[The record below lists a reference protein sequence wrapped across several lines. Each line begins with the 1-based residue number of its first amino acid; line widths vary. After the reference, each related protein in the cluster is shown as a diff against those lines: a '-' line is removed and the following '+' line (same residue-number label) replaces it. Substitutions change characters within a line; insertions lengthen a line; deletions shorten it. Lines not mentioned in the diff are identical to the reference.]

1 MSKVKENVQAMIKKR
16 LRLVICAVCIVFI
29 LCGKW
34 YIDGKAADMPMQ
46 NPAKRWSGE
55 GTDNGYAAV
64 FFPKSEG
71 ITEDAVREYRG
82 TYEEALREDG
92 IEKEDGKKVY
102 NEAYSCEGEI
112 SVFNKNAKNETS
124 VNVTAVGGDY
134 FFFHP
139 MKLLSGGYI
148 YPDDLMHDRVVID
161 ENAAWSL
168 YGSVDIDG
176 KMCIINNKHFYIA
189 GVVKKEESNI
199 KDAVYGEKSRLY
211 MHFDE
216 YAKIKEN
223 AVVTS
228 YELVYPETFTGR
240 AKRVLQKLL
249 GESGMENAEG
259 NEAAGEKAYDIVDM
273 DKRFNIPALWNRVS
287 KLAKNRIQTKE
298 IMYPMWENECRMLEW
313 YADIAFV
320 WCLVWTV
327 VFVILIIPQI
337 GKIYRKTVGTAENI
351 CKKIVQK
358 ISGK

>member
-1 MSKVKENVQAMIKKR
+1 MSKVKENVQALIKKR

-102 NEAYSCEGEI
+102 NEAYSCDGEI

-148 YPDDLMHDRVVID
+148 YADDLMHDRVVID

-168 YGSVDIDG
+168 YGSVDVDG

-189 GVVKKEESNI
+189 GVVKKEESRI
-199 KDAVYGEKSRLY
+199 KDAVYGTKSRIY

-259 NEAAGEKAYDIVDM
+259 NKADGEKAYDIVDM
-273 DKRFNIPALWNRVS
+273 QRRFSIPALWNRIS

-320 WCLVWTV
+320 WILVWTF
-327 VFVILIIPQI
+327 VFVILTMPLIV
-337 GKIYRKTVGTAENI
+337 KIYKKTVNVTERF
-351 CKKIVQK
+351 CKIIMQK
-358 ISGK
+358 ITGK